1 MSRMAPEIA
10 AAYQDA
16 DRVIAIRR
24 IRIGCV
30 LAMLLLPLGYFIDII
45 LYQKQAQTFLNY
57 RLAGSLAMAPLLALV
72 LHPLGQRHHRTIGV
86 ILAMIPAAC
95 MAWIIAHTPDP
106 ARSPYYAGL
115 NLVLLAVGLVL
126 QWTTIQSASAVA
138 GVVFLYTAACAEYVS
153 TDNQVAFFNNLYF
166 IVITGLIVILGNS
179 IQTGLR
185 QSDFAARFQLE
196 QSRRELETA
205 NSKLALTNTQLE
217 SANSKLGEANAQ
229 LESTNEKLAQSNRR
243 LRELDEIKGRFFANI
258 SHELRTPL
266 TLLLAPLEQLRNAET
281 LEKSERTV
289 DLLDTMFGNG
299 MRLLKLINDLL
310 DLVRLDAG
318 ALQLQKTPISVNV
331 FLGGILH
338 SVRSLA
344 EGKGIHLAHHVS
356 PEVQGVLADPDKLE
370 KVFLNLFFN
379 ALKFTPAGGRVE
391 ARATVEDDRVVF
403 TVTDTGV
410 GIPDDKLPFVFDRF
424 WQGDTSAQ
432 RKYQGAGIGLAIVK
446 ELVEA
451 HGGSV
456 QVHSRRGTGTSMI
469 VRLPAVALPPDA
481 LIATAVPETP
491 AVALPQETSATTT
504 RDSDT
509 QLWLATLYKRA
520 ELYAGIPNLRETMRP
535 LPAQGQSKNPR
546 LLIAE
551 DEPDMLGFL
560 RLSLRDDYE
569 LVEAVDGEQAV
580 TLATQYLPDVILCDM
595 MMPEKD
601 GLQVC
606 QEIRRQRSTR
616 TIPFLMLTARA
627 DDETKLTAL
636 NAGASDYLSKP
647 FSTAELRLRIKNL
660 VDAHRLQKALS
671 WQNQKL
677 EATLEQLQETE
688 TQLVQAE
695 KLASLGRLS
704 AGIIHEINNPLN
716 FAKTGLH
723 MLAAHSRALPESA
736 RADFQETI
744 NDIGDGL
751 SRVVTI
757 VSDLRTFTH
766 PGSAEDDVDIAPA
779 ISTAARF
786 LAAEFRD
793 DIQFVCD
800 IPDDITVRG
809 NRNRLI
815 QVFVNLLQNAVDAVH
830 SKKYVN
836 GESPEIRAHLSD
848 TPAIRRIHIRDNGS
862 GIPAEVASRIFD
874 PFFTTKDV
882 GRGTGLGLSICHRII
897 ADCGGR
903 ISVRSEPGRFSE
915 FTLEFPLSAPEP
927 QPSASQL
934 APPPNG

>member
-30 LAMLLLPLGYFIDII
+30 LAMLLLPLGYFVDLK
-45 LYQKQAQTFLNY
+45 LYSKLAPDFLNY
-57 RLAGSLAMAPLLALV
+57 RMAGSLAMLPLLALL

-95 MAWIIAHTPDP
+95 MAWIIAHTPDT
-106 ARSPYYAGL
+106 AQSPYYAGL

-138 GVVFLYTAACAEYVS
+138 GVVFLYAAACADHVS
-153 TDNQVAFFNNLYF
+153 SVNQVAFFNNLYF

-196 QSRRELETA
+196 QSRRELEGA
-205 NSKLALTNTQLE
+205 NAKLALTNNQLE

-281 LEKSERTV
+281 LERSERTV

-318 ALQLQKTPISVNV
+318 ALQLQKVPISVNV

-391 ARATVEDDRVVF
+391 ARASVEDDRVVL
-403 TVTDTGV
+403 TVSDTGV
-410 GIPDDKLPFVFDRF
+410 GIPDEKLPFVFDRF

-456 QVHSRRGTGTSMI
+456 QVQSRRGAGTSMI
-469 VRLPAVALPPDA
+469 VRLPAVALPPEA
-481 LIATAVPETP
+481 LVAAPVPEAPALSVAEETP
-491 AVALPQETSATTT
+491 ANPT

-606 QEIRRQRSTR
+606 QEVRRQRSTR
-616 TIPFLMLTARA
+616 NIPFLMLTARA

-723 MLAAHSRALPESA
+723 MLAGHSRSIPESE
-736 RADFQETI
+736 RAEFQETI

-793 DIQFVCD
+793 DVQFHCE
-800 IPDDITVRG
+800 IPDGITVRG

-836 GESPEIRAHLSD
+836 GEAPEIRAHLSE
-848 TPAIRRIHIRDNGS
+848 TPTIRRIHIRDNGS

-934 APPPNG
+934 APPPHG

>member
-1 MSRMAPEIA
+1 MSREAPEIT
-10 AAYQDA
+10 AAYEEA
-16 DRVIAIRR
+16 DCEIAIRR

-30 LAMLLLPLGYFIDII
+30 IAIATLPLGFFIDQL
-45 LYQKQAQTFLNY
+45 LYERLVRDFLRY
-57 RLAGSLAMAPLLALV
+57 RLAGSVAMLPLLAFV
-72 LHPLGQRHHRTIGV
+72 IHPVGRRYHRIVGV
-86 ILAMIPAAC
+86 VLAMIPAAC
-95 MAWIIAHTPDP
+95 MAWIIAHTGEA

-126 QWTTIQSASAVA
+126 QWTTLQSFSAVT
-138 GVVFLYTAACAEYVS
+138 GVIALYSIACLGRVDAS
-153 TDNQVAFFNNLYF
+153 NLGAFINNLYF
-166 IVITGLIVILGNS
+166 IVLTGFIVIIGNS

-185 QSDFAARFQLE
+185 RSDFVARFQLE
-196 QSRRELETA
+196 QSRRELESA
-205 NSKLALTNTQLE
+205 NSQLGSTNSQLE
-217 SANSKLGEANAQ
+217 SANSQ

-266 TLLLAPLEQLRNAET
+266 TLLLAPLEQLRADPA
-281 LEKSERTV
+281 LEPGSRSH
-289 DLLDTMFGNG
+289 DLLETMFANG

-318 ALQLQKTPISVNV
+318 VLQLQKHPIHVGI

-344 EGKGIHLAHHVS
+344 EGKGIHLSHHIG
-356 PEVQGVLADPDKLE
+356 PEVKGVLADPDKLE
-370 KVFLNLFFN
+370 KIFFNLFFN
-379 ALKFTPAGGRVE
+379 ALKFTPAGGRVDVG
-391 ARATVEDDRVVF
+391 ATVDSGQVIFRVS
-403 TVTDTGV
+403 DTGV
-410 GIPDDKLPFVFDRF
+410 GIPDEKQPFVFDRF

-451 HGGSV
+451 HSGRIEV
-456 QVHSRRGTGTSMI
+456 ESRRGAGTTMI
-469 VRLPAVALPPDA
+469 VRLPAAELPPE
-481 LIATAVPETP
+481 ATPGPTP
-491 AVALPQETSATTT
+491 AIALLPRALEVAKADGEEKE
-504 RDSDT
+504 SDT
-509 QLWLATLYKRA
+509 ETWLAGLYKRA
-520 ELYAGIPNLRETMRP
+520 ELYAGIPNLRDAVRP
-535 LPAQGQSKNPR
+535 VPAQGQSKNPR

-569 LVEAVDGEQAV
+569 LVEAVDGDQAV
-580 TLATQYLPDVILCDM
+580 TMATQYLPDIILCDM

-601 GLQVC
+601 GLEVC
-606 QEIRRQRSTR
+606 REIRRQRSTR
-616 TIPFLMLTARA
+616 AIPFLMLTARA

-660 VDAHRLQKALS
+660 VDAHRLQKALA

-677 EATLEQLQETE
+677 EATLDQLQETE

-723 MLAAHSRALPESA
+723 MLAGHGSALPQPVREEF
-736 RADFQETI
+736 RETI
-744 NDIGDGL
+744 KDIGDGL
-751 SRVVTI
+751 DRVVTI

-766 PGSAEDDVDIAPA
+766 PGSAEDEVRLAPA
-779 ISTAARF
+779 LATAARF
-786 LAAEFRD
+786 LTAELRD
-793 DIQFVCD
+793 DIRFHLEIEEGV
-800 IPDDITVRG
+800 TVQA

-815 QVFVNLLQNAVDAVH
+815 QVFVNLLQNAVDAVR
-830 SKKYVN
+830 SKHYPPD
-836 GESPEIRAHLSD
+836 EEREIRAWTTS
-848 TPAIRRIHIRDNGS
+848 TPTFHRIHLRDNGS
-862 GIPAEVASRIFD
+862 GIPAEVVSRIFD

-903 ISVRSEPGRFSE
+903 ITVRSEPDRFSE
-915 FTLEFPLSAPEP
+915 FTLEFPRSAPDAE
-927 QPSASQL
+927 SAVRQQAL
-934 APPPNG
+934 TPHG

>member
-30 LAMLLLPLGYFIDII
+30 LAMMLLPLGYFVDLK
-45 LYQKQAQTFLNY
+45 LYSRLAPEFLNY

-95 MAWIIAHTPDP
+95 MAWIIAHTPDT

-138 GVVFLYTAACAEYVS
+138 GVVFLYAAACADHVS
-153 TDNQVAFFNNLYF
+153 SDNQVAFFNNLYF

-196 QSRRELETA
+196 QSRRELEGA

-217 SANSKLGEANAQ
+217 SANSKLGDANAQ

-281 LEKSERTV
+281 LEKTERTV

-318 ALQLQKTPISVNV
+318 ALQLQKVPISVNV

-391 ARATVEDDRVVF
+391 ARASVEDDRVVF
-403 TVTDTGV
+403 TVSDTGV

-456 QVHSRRGTGTSMI
+456 QVQSRRGAGTSMV
-469 VRLPAVALPPDA
+469 VRLPAVTLPAEALV
-481 LIATAVPETP
+481 AVPVPEAPTLSAAQETP
-491 AVALPQETSATTT
+491 ANPT

-723 MLAAHSRALPESA
+723 MLAGHSRALPESE
-736 RADFQETI
+736 RAEFQETI

-766 PGSAEDDVDIAPA
+766 PGSAEDDVDLAPA

-793 DIQFVCD
+793 DIRFHCE
-800 IPDDITVRG
+800 IPDGITVRG

-830 SKKYVN
+830 SKKFVN
-836 GESPEIRAHLSD
+836 GESPEIRAHLSE

>member
-45 LYQKQAQTFLNY
+45 LYQKEAPTFLNY

-95 MAWIIAHTPDP
+95 MAWIIAHTPDT

-138 GVVFLYTAACAEYVS
+138 GVVFLYAAACADYVTS
-153 TDNQVAFFNNLYF
+153 ENQVAFYNNLYF

-391 ARATVEDDRVVF
+391 ARATIEDDRVVF

-456 QVHSRRGTGTSMI
+456 QVQSRRGTGTSMI

-481 LIATAVPETP
+481 LIAAAVPETP
-491 AVALPQETSATTT
+491 VVAASQETSAATT

-723 MLAAHSRALPESA
+723 MLAVHSRALPESA

-800 IPDDITVRG
+800 IPDGITVRG

-836 GESPEIRAHLSD
+836 GESPEIRAILSD
-848 TPAIRRIHIRDNGS
+848 TPSIRRIHIRDNGS

>member
-1 MSRMAPEIA
+1 MSREAPEIA
-10 AAYQDA
+10 VAYEEA
-16 DRVIAIRR
+16 DREIAIRR

-30 LAMLLLPLGYFIDII
+30 IAMAMLPLGFFIDHL
-45 LYQKQAQTFLNY
+45 LYPKLVAKFMSY
-57 RLAGSLAMAPLLALV
+57 RIAGSVAMAPLLAFV
-72 LHPLGQRHHRTIGV
+72 LHPLGRHYHRSVGV
-86 ILAMIPAAC
+86 ALAMIPAAC
-95 MAWIIAHTPDP
+95 MAWIIAHTGEA

-126 QWTTIQSASAVA
+126 QWTTLQSAIAA
-138 GVVFLYTAACAEYVS
+138 GGVTLLYGLACAGHVDGS
-153 TDNQVAFFNNLYF
+153 DLGSFLNNLYF
-166 IVITGLIVILGNS
+166 IVLTGFIVVIGNS

-185 QSDFAARFQLE
+185 RSDFAARFQLE
-196 QSRRELETA
+196 QSRRELESA
-205 NSKLALTNTQLE
+205 NAQLGSSNTQLE
-217 SANSKLGEANAQ
+217 SANSQLGSA
-229 LESTNEKLAQSNRR
+229 NEKLAQSNRR

-266 TLLLAPLEQLRNAET
+266 TLLLAPLEQLRADPALQPGSRNH
-281 LEKSERTV
+281 
-289 DLLDTMFGNG
+289 DLLETMFANG

-318 ALQLQKTPISVNV
+318 VMQFQKCPVDVGI
-331 FLGGILH
+331 FLGGILR
-338 SVRSLA
+338 SVRPLA
-344 EGKGIHLAHHVS
+344 ESKGIHLSHQIDPAAR
-356 PEVQGVLADPDKLE
+356 GVLADPDKLE
-370 KVFLNLFFN
+370 KIFLNLFFN
-379 ALKFTPAGGRVE
+379 ALKFTPAGGRVDVRANQE
-391 ARATVEDDRVVF
+391 ADVVIFRVS
-403 TVTDTGV
+403 DTGV
-410 GIPDDKLPFVFDRF
+410 GIPDEKQPFVFDRF

-432 RKYQGAGIGLAIVK
+432 RRHQGAGIGLAIVK

-451 HGGSV
+451 HAGKIEV
-456 QVHSRRGTGTSMI
+456 ESRRGAGTTMI
-469 VRLPAVALPPDA
+469 VHLPAVELPPEPKSVP
-481 LIATAVPETP
+481 ATAPP
-491 AVALPQETSATTT
+491 APAQRVAKDGIDGKE
-504 RDSDT
+504 SDT
-509 QLWLATLYKRA
+509 QTWLAGLYKRA
-520 ELYAGIPNLRETMRP
+520 ELYAGVPKLRDAVRP
-535 LPAQGQSKNPR
+535 VPAQGQSKNPR

-569 LVEAVDGEQAV
+569 LVEAVDGDQAV
-580 TLATQYLPDVILCDM
+580 TMATQYLPDLILCDM

-601 GLQVC
+601 GLEVC
-606 QEIRRQRSTR
+606 RVVRRQRSTR

-660 VDAHRLQKALS
+660 VDAHRLQRALA

-677 EATLEQLQETE
+677 EATLDQLQEAE

-723 MLAAHSRALPESA
+723 LLAGHGRNLPAALQAE
-736 RADFQETI
+736 FQETI

-751 SRVVTI
+751 GRVVTI

-766 PGSAEDDVDIAPA
+766 PGSAEDEVLLAPTLA
-779 ISTAARF
+779 TAARF
-786 LAAEFRD
+786 LTAELRD
-793 DIQFVCD
+793 DIRFHSEIEEGV
-800 IPDDITVRG
+800 TVRA

-815 QVFVNLLQNAVDAVH
+815 QVFVNLLQNAVDAVRNRQ
-830 SKKYVN
+830 YAPN
-836 GESPEIRAHLSD
+836 EIREIRAWTSSTASVQRLHL
-848 TPAIRRIHIRDNGS
+848 RDNGS
-862 GIPAEVASRIFD
+862 GIPAEVVGRIFD

-903 ISVRSEPGRFSE
+903 ITVRSEPERFSE
-915 FTLEFPLSAPEP
+915 FTLEFPRSAPEP
-927 QPSASQL
+927 ESTVGKL
-934 APPPNG
+934 ALTTHG